1 MSDKKRESF
10 FWNLKK
16 IENEEFF
23 KWFESQGNIAD
34 SLYKLVCY
42 FIDKHGLQDV
52 GDYKIQQQ
60 MQREI
65 LLQDKDF
72 LNEIKRVILNDSNLI
87 IENEDSSI
95 HTIHNERK
103 SPNEKIETSEEQS
116 DNKDVKKED
125 VSKSETN
132 VLNDEYE
139 DLDTASLFG
148 N

>member
-1 MSDKKRESF
+1 MADKKRESF

-72 LNEIKRVILNDSNLI
+72 LNEVKRVLLNDSNLI
-87 IENEDSSI
+87 IKNEDQ
-95 HTIHNERK
+95 IHNERK
-103 SPNEKIETSEEQS
+103 SPNEVIETSEEQS
-116 DNKDVKKED
+116 DNEDVKKED
-125 VSKSETN
+125 VSKSVTP

>member
-1 MSDKKRESF
+1 MADKKRESF

-72 LNEIKRVILNDSNLI
+72 LNEVKRVLLNDSKLI
-87 IENEDSSI
+87 IKNDDQNINNEI
-95 HTIHNERK
+95 K
-103 SPNEKIETSEEQS
+103 SPNEVIGTSEEKPANE
-116 DNKDVKKED
+116 DEKKED

-132 VLNDEYE
+132 VLNDEYD

>member
-1 MSDKKRESF
+1 MADKKRESF

-72 LNEIKRVILNDSNLI
+72 LNEVKRVLLNDSKLI
-87 IENEDSSI
+87 IKNDDQNI
-95 HTIHNERK
+95 HTEIK
-103 SPNEKIETSEEQS
+103 SPNEVIGTSEEKP
-116 DNKDVKKED
+116 DNEGEKKED

-132 VLNDEYE
+132 VLNDEYD

>member
-1 MSDKKRESF
+1 MSNKKRESF

-23 KWFESQGNIAD
+23 KWFESQSNIAD

-42 FIDKHGLQDV
+42 IIDKHGLQDV
-52 GDYKIQQQ
+52 ADYKIQQQ

-65 LLQDKDF
+65 LLQDEDF
-72 LNEIKRVILNDSNLI
+72 LNEVKRILMNNSNLVVK
-87 IENEDSSI
+87 NEDLK
-95 HTIHNERK
+95 NEHK
-103 SPNEKIETSEEQS
+103 IKDQEEIVKTFEEPFCNEDIQ
-116 DNKDVKKED
+116 VK
-125 VSKSETN
+125 VNSNSETP
-132 VLNDEYE
+132 VLKEEYD

>member
-72 LNEIKRVILNDSNLI
+72 LNEVKRVILNDSNLI
-87 IENEDSSI
+87 LKKEDPN
-95 HTIHNERK
+95 THNEIK
-103 SPNEKIETSEEQS
+103 SPNEEIETSEEQS
-116 DNKDVKKED
+116 DNEGVQKEE
-125 VSKSETN
+125 VSTSETK

>member
-1 MSDKKRESF
+1 MADKKRESF

-72 LNEIKRVILNDSNLI
+72 LNEVKRVLLNDSKLLI
-87 IENEDSSI
+87 KNDDQN
-95 HTIHNERK
+95 IHNEIK
-103 SPNEKIETSEEQS
+103 SPNEVIGTSEEKP
-116 DNKDVKKED
+116 DNEDEKKED

-132 VLNDEYE
+132 VLNDEYD

>member
-1 MSDKKRESF
+1 MADKKRESF

-42 FIDKHGLQDV
+42 FIDKHGLEDV

-72 LNEIKRVILNDSNLI
+72 LNEIKRVLLNDSNLI
-87 IENEDSSI
+87 IKNDDQN
-95 HTIHNERK
+95 IHNEIK
-103 SPNEKIETSEEQS
+103 SPNEVIGTPEEKS
-116 DNKDVKKED
+116 DTEDVKKEV

-132 VLNDEYE
+132 ALNDEYE

>member
-1 MSDKKRESF
+1 MADKKRESF

-72 LNEIKRVILNDSNLI
+72 LNEVKRVLLNDSNLI
-87 IENEDSSI
+87 IKNDDQN
-95 HTIHNERK
+95 IHNEIK
-103 SPNEKIETSEEQS
+103 SPNEVIGAPEKKS
-116 DNKDVKKED
+116 DTEDVKKED

-132 VLNDEYE
+132 TLNDEYE

>member
-1 MSDKKRESF
+1 MADKKRESF

-72 LNEIKRVILNDSNLI
+72 LNEVKRVLLNDSKLI
-87 IENEDSSI
+87 IKNDDQN
-95 HTIHNERK
+95 IHNEIK
-103 SPNEKIETSEEQS
+103 SSNEVIGTSEEKP
-116 DNKDVKKED
+116 DNED
-125 VSKSETN
+125 EKRKR
-132 VLNDEYE
+132 
-139 DLDTASLFG
+139 F
-148 N
+148 

>member
-52 GDYKIQQQ
+52 GNYKIQQQ

-72 LNEIKRVILNDSNLI
+72 LNEVKRFLLNDSNLI
-87 IENEDSSI
+87 IKNEDPS
-95 HTIHNERK
+95 IHNERK
-103 SPNEKIETSEEQS
+103 SPNEEIETSEEQS
-116 DNKDVKKED
+116 DNEDVKKED
-125 VSKSETN
+125 VSKSETKT
-132 VLNDEYE
+132 LNDEYE

>member
-72 LNEIKRVILNDSNLI
+72 LNEVKRVILNDSNLI
-87 IENEDSSI
+87 LKKEDQN
-95 HTIHNERK
+95 THNEIK
-103 SPNEKIETSEEQS
+103 SPNEEIETSEEQS
-116 DNKDVKKED
+116 DNEDVKKED
-125 VSKSETN
+125 VSTSETKA
-132 VLNDEYE
+132 LNDEYE

>member
-72 LNEIKRVILNDSNLI
+72 LNEVKRFLLNDSNLI
-87 IENEDSSI
+87 IKNEDPG
-95 HTIHNERK
+95 IHNERK
-103 SPNEKIETSEEQS
+103 SPNEEIETSEEQS
-116 DNKDVKKED
+116 DNEDVKKED
-125 VSKSETN
+125 VSKSETKT
-132 VLNDEYE
+132 LNDEYE

>member
-1 MSDKKRESF
+1 MADKKRESF

-72 LNEIKRVILNDSNLI
+72 LNEVKRVLLNDSKLI
-87 IENEDSSI
+87 IKNDNQN
-95 HTIHNERK
+95 IHNEIE
-103 SPNEKIETSEEQS
+103 SLNEIIGTSEEKPNNE
-116 DNKDVKKED
+116 DEKKED

-132 VLNDEYE
+132 VLNDEYD

>member
-1 MSDKKRESF
+1 MADKKRESF

-72 LNEIKRVILNDSNLI
+72 LNEVKRVLLNDSKLI
-87 IENEDSSI
+87 IKNDDQNIRNEI
-95 HTIHNERK
+95 K
-103 SPNEKIETSEEQS
+103 SPNEVIGTSEEKP
-116 DNKDVKKED
+116 DNEDEKKED
-125 VSKSETN
+125 GSKSETN
-132 VLNDEYE
+132 VLNDEYD

>member
-1 MSDKKRESF
+1 MADKKRESF

-72 LNEIKRVILNDSNLI
+72 LNEVKRVLLNDTNLI
-87 IENEDSSI
+87 IKNDDQNTQNEI
-95 HTIHNERK
+95 K
-103 SPNEKIETSEEQS
+103 SPNEEIEASEEKS
-116 DNKDVKKED
+116 DNEDVKKED

>member
-1 MSDKKRESF
+1 MADKKRESF

-42 FIDKHGLQDV
+42 FIDKHGLEDV

-72 LNEIKRVILNDSNLI
+72 LNEVKRVLLNDSNLI
-87 IENEDSSI
+87 IKNDDQN
-95 HTIHNERK
+95 IHNEIK
-103 SPNEKIETSEEQS
+103 SPNEVIGAPEKKS
-116 DNKDVKKED
+116 DTEDVKKED

-132 VLNDEYE
+132 TLNDEYE

>member
-72 LNEIKRVILNDSNLI
+72 LNEVKRFLLNDSNLI
-87 IENEDSSI
+87 IKNEDPS
-95 HTIHNERK
+95 IHNERK
-103 SPNEKIETSEEQS
+103 SPIEEIETSEEQS
-116 DNKDVKKED
+116 DNEDVKKED
-125 VSKSETN
+125 VSKSETKT
-132 VLNDEYE
+132 LNDEYE

>member
-72 LNEIKRVILNDSNLI
+72 LNEVKRVILNDSNLI
-87 IENEDSSI
+87 LKKEDQN
-95 HTIHNERK
+95 THNEIK
-103 SPNEKIETSEEQS
+103 SPNEEIETSEEQS
-116 DNKDVKKED
+116 DIEDVKKED
-125 VSKSETN
+125 VSTSETKA
-132 VLNDEYE
+132 LNDEYE
-139 DLDTASLFG
+139 
-148 N
+148 

>member
-1 MSDKKRESF
+1 MADKKRESF

-72 LNEIKRVILNDSNLI
+72 LNEVKRVLLNDSKLI
-87 IENEDSSI
+87 IKNDDQNIRNEI
-95 HTIHNERK
+95 K
-103 SPNEKIETSEEQS
+103 SPNEVIGTSEEKP
-116 DNKDVKKED
+116 DNEDEKKED

-132 VLNDEYE
+132 VLNDEYD

>member
-1 MSDKKRESF
+1 MADKKRESF

-72 LNEIKRVILNDSNLI
+72 LNEVKRVLLNDSNLI
-87 IENEDSSI
+87 IKNDD
-95 HTIHNERK
+95 TNIHNEIK
-103 SPNEKIETSEEQS
+103 SPNEVIGAPEEKS
-116 DNKDVKKED
+116 DTEDVKKGV

-132 VLNDEYE
+132 ALNDEYE

>member
-1 MSDKKRESF
+1 MADKKRESF

-72 LNEIKRVILNDSNLI
+72 LNEVRQIILKDSNLI
-87 IENEDSSI
+87 IKNEDSSN
-95 HTIHNERK
+95 HNERK
-103 SPNEKIETSEEQS
+103 SPNEEIETSEKQYE
-116 DNKDVKKED
+116 NVKKED
-125 VSKSETN
+125 VSKSVTP

>member
-1 MSDKKRESF
+1 MADKKRESF

-72 LNEIKRVILNDSNLI
+72 LNEVKRVLLNDSKLI
-87 IENEDSSI
+87 IKNDDQN
-95 HTIHNERK
+95 IHNEIK
-103 SPNEKIETSEEQS
+103 SSNEVIGTSEEKP
-116 DNKDVKKED
+116 DNEDEKK
-125 VSKSETN
+125 KTF
-132 VLNDEYE
+132 LN
-139 DLDTASLFG
+139 LKKMF
-148 N
+148 

>member
-1 MSDKKRESF
+1 MADKKRESF

-72 LNEIKRVILNDSNLI
+72 LNEVKRVLLNDSKLI
-87 IENEDSSI
+87 IKNDNQN
-95 HTIHNERK
+95 IHNEIE
-103 SPNEKIETSEEQS
+103 SPNEIIGTSEEKPNNE
-116 DNKDVKKED
+116 DDKKED

-132 VLNDEYE
+132 VLNDEYD

>member
-1 MSDKKRESF
+1 MADKKRESF

-72 LNEIKRVILNDSNLI
+72 LNEVKRVLLNDSKLI
-87 IENEDSSI
+87 IKNDDQN
-95 HTIHNERK
+95 IHNEIK
-103 SPNEKIETSEEQS
+103 SSNEVIGTSEEKP
-116 DNKDVKKED
+116 DNEDEKKED

-132 VLNDEYE
+132 VLNDEY
-139 DLDTASLFG
+139 DALDTASLFG

>member
-23 KWFESQGNIAD
+23 KWFESQSNIAD

-52 GDYKIQQQ
+52 ADYKIQQQ
-60 MQREI
+60 MQKEI

-72 LNEIKRVILNDSNLI
+72 LNDVKRILLNNSNLTIQKENQANQEEAADSNPNKI
-87 IENEDSSI
+87 VSSL
-95 HTIHNERK
+95 
-103 SPNEKIETSEEQS
+103 EKNNTS
-116 DNKDVKKED
+116 KDTDIRTESATEKA
-125 VSKSETN
+125 
-132 VLNDEYE
+132 VLKDEYE
-139 DLDTASLFG
+139 DLDTANLFG

>member
-1 MSDKKRESF
+1 MADKKRESF

-42 FIDKHGLQDV
+42 FIDKYGLQDV

-72 LNEIKRVILNDSNLI
+72 LNEVKRVILKDSNLI
-87 IENEDSSI
+87 IQNEDPS
-95 HTIHNERK
+95 IHNEIT
-103 SPNEKIETSEEQS
+103 SPNKEIEIFEEQS
-116 DNKDVKKED
+116 NNKDVKIED

>member
-1 MSDKKRESF
+1 MADKKRESF

-72 LNEIKRVILNDSNLI
+72 LNEVKRVLLNDSKLI
-87 IENEDSSI
+87 IKNDDQNI
-95 HTIHNERK
+95 
-103 SPNEKIETSEEQS
+103 PNEIKSSNEVIETSEEKPNNE
-116 DNKDVKKED
+116 DEKKED

-132 VLNDEYE
+132 VLNDEYD

>member
-1 MSDKKRESF
+1 MADKKRESF

-72 LNEIKRVILNDSNLI
+72 LNEVKRVLLNDSNLI
-87 IENEDSSI
+87 IKNDDQN
-95 HTIHNERK
+95 IHNEIK
-103 SPNEKIETSEEQS
+103 SPNEVIGALEKKS
-116 DNKDVKKED
+116 DTENVKKED

-132 VLNDEYE
+132 TLNDEYE

>member
-1 MSDKKRESF
+1 MADKKRESF

-72 LNEIKRVILNDSNLI
+72 LNEVKRVLLNDSKLI
-87 IENEDSSI
+87 IKNDDQN
-95 HTIHNERK
+95 IHNEIK
-103 SPNEKIETSEEQS
+103 SSNEVIGTSEEKP
-116 DNKDVKKED
+116 DNDDEKKED

-132 VLNDEYE
+132 VLNDEYD

>member
-1 MSDKKRESF
+1 MADKKRESF

-72 LNEIKRVILNDSNLI
+72 LNEVKRVLLNDSKLI
-87 IENEDSSI
+87 IKNDDQN
-95 HTIHNERK
+95 IHNEIK
-103 SPNEKIETSEEQS
+103 SPNEVIGTSEEIP
-116 DNKDVKKED
+116 DNEDEKKED

-132 VLNDEYE
+132 VLNDEYD

>member
-1 MSDKKRESF
+1 MADKKRESF

-72 LNEIKRVILNDSNLI
+72 LNEVKRVLLNDSKLI
-87 IENEDSSI
+87 IKNDDQNIRNEI
-95 HTIHNERK
+95 K
-103 SPNEKIETSEEQS
+103 SPNEVIGTSEEKP
-116 DNKDVKKED
+116 DNEDEKKED
-125 VSKSETN
+125 ISKSETN
-132 VLNDEYE
+132 VLNDEYD

>member
-1 MSDKKRESF
+1 MADKKRESF

-72 LNEIKRVILNDSNLI
+72 LNEVKRVLLNDSKLI
-87 IENEDSSI
+87 IKNDDQN
-95 HTIHNERK
+95 IHNEIK
-103 SPNEKIETSEEQS
+103 SSNEVLGTSEEKP
-116 DNKDVKKED
+116 DNEDEKKED
-125 VSKSETN
+125 VSKSEKN
-132 VLNDEYE
+132 VLNDEYD

>member
-1 MSDKKRESF
+1 MADKKRESF

-72 LNEIKRVILNDSNLI
+72 LNEVKRVLLNDSKLI
-87 IENEDSSI
+87 IKNDDQN
-95 HTIHNERK
+95 IHNEIK
-103 SPNEKIETSEEQS
+103 SSNEVIGTSEEKP
-116 DNKDVKKED
+116 DNEDEKKED

-132 VLNDEYE
+132 ILNDEYD

>member
-1 MSDKKRESF
+1 MADKKRESF

-42 FIDKHGLQDV
+42 FIDKYGLQDV

-72 LNEIKRVILNDSNLI
+72 LNEVKRVILKDSNLNI
-87 IENEDSSI
+87 QNEDPS
-95 HTIHNERK
+95 IHNEIT
-103 SPNEKIETSEEQS
+103 SPNKEIEIFEEQS
-116 DNKDVKKED
+116 NNKDVKKED

>member
-72 LNEIKRVILNDSNLI
+72 LNEVKRFLLNDSNLI
-87 IENEDSSI
+87 IKKEDPS
-95 HTIHNERK
+95 IHNERR
-103 SPNEKIETSEEQS
+103 SPNEEIETSEEQS
-116 DNKDVKKED
+116 DNEDVKKED
-125 VSKSETN
+125 VSKSETKT
-132 VLNDEYE
+132 LNDEYE

>member
-1 MSDKKRESF
+1 MADKKRESF

-72 LNEIKRVILNDSNLI
+72 LNEVKRVLLNDSNLI
-87 IENEDSSI
+87 IKNDEQN
-95 HTIHNERK
+95 IHNEIK
-103 SPNEKIETSEEQS
+103 SPNEVIGAPEKKS
-116 DNKDVKKED
+116 DTEDVKKED

-132 VLNDEYE
+132 TLNDEYE